1 MGAVRLSTPL
11 ILPGGLLTLTTR
23 SRLKWSDR
31 RTLTQIYQDIKS
43 AKQPRSTTY
52 VKVVTPVSLGL
63 MVTGMYLL
71 FTGR

>member
-1 MGAVRLSTPL
+1 MGAVRLSTLL

-43 AKQPRSTTY
+43 
-52 VKVVTPVSLGL
+52 VK
-63 MVTGMYLL
+63 
-71 FTGR
+71 